1 MKDQVTE
8 MEERLNDIDT
18 STQRLVEQAT
28 QKAGLAT
35 EALKK
40 CKEDLR
46 RTTQDLGYKR
56 SALTRAQEM
65 NSDYEAELRELRTLK
80 ESSGDA
86 EILQRELSGSHPRCK
101 QHVNKLEATKYVS
114 QLEATSRKQVHE
126 LEQLRPLASKAAIN
140 VEKIHTLETQLSLM
154 EDLRKRATEMEI
166 ELTLLRKE
174 KEAWNTFLETNEG
187 THRPEEISR
196 DLHRERAARKL
207 DQERLQTY
215 ESELTDSRTRLQTLE
230 HTVDTLNSQ
239 VQNKQ
244 DQLTRTERRYER
256 IERQKNLAQRE
267 VQFLKE
273 QLKTYDSEE
282 TVFFNSANIDAQKLA
297 RIEGLEKLVQQYK
310 SELDRMKTE
319 PPLSPYSS
327 TTIDNGKR
335 KRDDILT
342 GQDEELRR
350 KIRVLQN
357 GNPALTYLWLG

>member
-1 MKDQVTE
+1 
-8 MEERLNDIDT
+8 
-18 STQRLVEQAT
+18 
-28 QKAGLAT
+28 
-35 EALKK
+35 
-40 CKEDLR
+40 
-46 RTTQDLGYKR
+46 
-56 SALTRAQEM
+56 
-65 NSDYEAELRELRTLK
+65 
-80 ESSGDA
+80 
-86 EILQRELSGSHPRCK
+86 
-101 QHVNKLEATKYVS
+101 
-114 QLEATSRKQVHE
+114 
-126 LEQLRPLASKAAIN
+126 
-140 VEKIHTLETQLSLM
+140 M

-335 KRDDILT
+335 KRDDIPT